1 MRFLLDENAEY
12 RLALFLRAQGHDVT
26 VIARDYPGAM
36 TDTDILA
43 TAYQEQRIV
52 ITNDRDFGALVF
64 FKQQA
69 HAGVILFRLK
79 KRIYWS
85 NNPGSRM
92 SSRTIATIYSIL
104 LLLTTMGFVS
114 GINDW

>member
-12 RLALFLRAQGHDVT
+12 RLALFPRAQGHDVT

-43 TAYQEQRIV
+43 TAHREERIV

-64 FKQQA
+64 FAQQP
-69 HAGVILFRLK
+69 HAGVILFRLEK
-79 KRIYWS
+79 ADILIKQSWL
-85 NNPGSRM
+85 
-92 SSRTIATIYSIL
+92 THVIAHHRDDVRHFIVIDDR
-104 LLLTTMGFVS
+104 GARVRRQ
-114 GINDW
+114 

>member
-69 HAGVILFRLK
+69 HAGVILFRLEK
-79 KRIYWS
+79 ANILVKQSWLAHV
-85 NNPGSRM
+85 
-92 SSRTIATIYSIL
+92 IAHYRDDLQHFIVIDDH
-104 LLLTTMGFVS
+104 GVRVRHQ
-114 GINDW
+114 